1 MNLMMVLR
9 EGGIWKHQSATL
21 GLSWP
26 TVTIVAIVA
35 SHQAHSWPVA
45 SALTAGG
52 LSTMH
57 STPRWKEEVFAM
69 LLSLDIRLVMTIHPH
84 RLLIGDVYSSDF
96 GYYYSHPLIRR
107 RWWFLP
113 TTRKVIFQTENS
125 MIVSLITL
133 TSMNRGLCFI
143 GGENIC
149 FIRRRFKRRV
159 HKPGRWRIGHKNVCN
174 YWSCSSLSDC
184 QLEENMKL
192 FW

>member
-45 SALTAGG
+45 SAFTAGG

-69 LLSLDIRLVMTIHPH
+69 LLSLDIRLVMTIHPY

-96 GYYYSHPLIRR
+96 GYYYSHPVIRTR
-107 RWWFLP
+107 SWFLP
-113 TTRKVIFQTENS
+113 TTRRVIFQTENS
-125 MIVSLITL
+125 MIRLA
-133 TSMNRGLCFI
+133 SMNCVSSAEKIFVLSAAASNAASTNPADGESATRMFAIIGAACSTVHLWAIANWRKIWNCFA
-143 GGENIC
+143 
-149 FIRRRFKRRV
+149 R
-159 HKPGRWRIGHKNVCN
+159 H
-174 YWSCSSLSDC
+174 
-184 QLEENMKL
+184 
-192 FW
+192 